1 MTNPLLADPHRRDVI
16 IGDGP
21 GDYLIRLFAMTQ
33 MDGGVKLVKFR
44 VARIFGADAGQRI
57 YQRDDREQT
66 FSPDEAA
73 ILASG
78 SVRWDGV
85 TALSVETIVD
95 SKEAMWQLLAAVEQA
110 RRECA
115 EQMGGAYMDRF
126 EYGREKK
133 R

>member
-1 MTNPLLADPHRRDVI
+1 MTNPLLADPHRRDVVI
-16 IGDGP
+16 
-21 GDYLIRLFAMTQ
+21 GDYLIRLFATAQ
-33 MDGGVKLVKFR
+33 LDGAVKLVKFR
-44 VARIFGADAGQRI
+44 AARIFGADAGQRI

-85 TALSVETIVD
+85 TA
-95 SKEAMWQLLAAVEQA
+95 VEQA